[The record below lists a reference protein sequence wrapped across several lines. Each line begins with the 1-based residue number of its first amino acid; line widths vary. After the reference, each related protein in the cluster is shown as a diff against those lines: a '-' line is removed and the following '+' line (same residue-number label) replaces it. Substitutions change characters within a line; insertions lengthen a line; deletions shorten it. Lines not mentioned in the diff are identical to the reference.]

1 MTEENNKKNIEN
13 EEGSNKN
20 LQKADETE
28 ILPEW
33 TEDEKVPFPD
43 DEDAE
48 VIKLQVNENI
58 EGELVDIVAS
68 TKWKGRNIYKIRENS
83 NNTTKVLLGTTM
95 LDRQMSTK
103 HVGDFVRI
111 KRIMDRP
118 TDKGN
123 PLQQYRT
130 YSKKADNNA
139 R

>member
-1 MTEENNKKNIEN
+1 MTGENNKKNN
-13 EEGSNKN
+13 EANEP
-20 LQKADETE
+20 EP
-28 ILPEW
+28 LPEW

-48 VIKLQVNENI
+48 VIKLPVNESI

-83 NNTTKVLLGTTM
+83 NDTIKVLLGTTM

-103 HVGDFVRI
+103 HVGDFVKI